1 MSITYPDLTNDF
13 PDVASD
19 ERYLFRDMTID
30 DLPFVVQY
38 EKLLNALKTAVDGA
52 TDVSTYQEEWN
63 ALVAFRETDEYKN
76 HVAPL
81 NMTADKFQTIED
93 KTISSQRFAK
103 RQKQQWIISESQPE
117 PNEQAVDDVWF
128 RVDEITESGLV
139 NATPFYKGEDG
150 NYYEFTVSAKISF
163 SSNEDIDNI
172 VSGNDVSNPTAV
184 VNNESLNRYVDAHNE
199 EFNDYKDSVTAKLDA
214 IKADV
219 SKNANNITKNASGI
233 AKNTSGIATNKSNI
247 AANTSSI
254 NTNKNSISSMQST
267 INTMNTNIKSLQTAL
282 QGNAKSLSGVY
293 RTGVISGQERQTH
306 VVSFPSVFN
315 KIPTIL
321 MSCPGADLYLGTVT
335 KGGFSFDIKC
345 GEPAGEYWSYAD
357 VTWNATAD
365 TV

>member
-1 MSITYPDLTNDF
+1 MSVTYEDLTNDY
-13 PDVASD
+13 PDIESD

-30 DLPFVVQY
+30 DIPYIKQY
-38 EKLLNALKTAVDGA
+38 QNLVNALNVAA
-52 TDVSTYQEEWN
+52 ENASDVSSYQEEWD
-63 ALVAFRETDEYKN
+63 ALAAFKETDEYKN
-76 HVAPL
+76 HVEPL
-81 NMTADKFQTIED
+81 NMTAEKFQTLED
-93 KTISSQRFAK
+93 KTISAQRFAK
-103 RQKQQWIISESQPE
+103 RQKQQWIISETQPE

-128 RVDEITESGLV
+128 RVDEIAESGLV

-184 VNNESLNRYVDAHNE
+184 VNNESLNHYVDAHNE
-199 EFNDYKDSVTAKLDA
+199 EFNDYKDSVTAELDA

-233 AKNTSGIATNKSNI
+233 ATNKSNI

-254 NTNKNSISSMQST
+254 NANKNSISSMQST

-282 QGNAKSLSGVY
+282 QSNAKSLSGVY

-306 VVSFPSVFN
+306 VVSFSSVFN

-321 MSCPGADLYLGTVT
+321 MSCPGADLYLNTVT